1 LICSTPDCSP
11 HQVCIRNAAALTKDI
26 EMGCVPCDDDK
37 GAEDAEGAGVA
48 KEADGA
54 RGSCDAGAARNAGV
68 AVVATGVKE
77 TDGCGR
83 GARLGDAGEA
93 EVVAVATARKME
105 GAAAGGGDNKSGVRK
120 WMRLL
125 AQSINRFNWHS
136 QLIPR
141 TAVMSGSRGVTRNV
155 IGMVWI

>member
-1 LICSTPDCSP
+1 
-11 HQVCIRNAAALTKDI
+11 VLTKDI
-26 EMGCVPCDDDK
+26 ETGRIPCDNDE
-37 GAEDAEGAGVA
+37 GTEGAEGAGVA

-54 RGSCDAGAARNAGV
+54 RGSCDAGAACDAGV
-68 AVVATGVKE
+68 AVVAMGVKE
-77 TDGCGR
+77 MDSCGR
-83 GARLGDAGEA
+83 DAGPGDAGEA
-93 EVVAVATARKME
+93 EAVAVAGAGKTE
-105 GAAAGGGDNKSGVRK
+105 GTAAGGGDDKTGVQK
-120 WMRLL
+120 WMWLL

>member
-1 LICSTPDCSP
+1 M
-11 HQVCIRNAAALTKDI
+11 KDI
-26 EMGCVPCDDDK
+26 ETGRVPCDNDK
-37 GAEDAEGAGVA
+37 GVEGAEGAGVG

-54 RGSCDAGAARNAGV
+54 GGSCNADAACNAGV
-68 AVVATGVKE
+68 AVVATGVE
-77 TDGCGR
+77 GTDSCRR
-83 GARLGDAGEA
+83 GAGPGDAREA
-93 EVVAVATARKME
+93 EVVAMAGARKTE
-105 GAAAGGGDNKSGVRK
+105 GMAAGGGDDKTGVWK

-125 AQSINRFNWHS
+125 AQSINGFNWHS